1 MSTDQLSPNAWL
13 LDFGQGFHAAV
24 GTRVLLQLIDQP
36 CLHQVPCTPPHCQ
49 NVLRWQGKLLP
60 VMDMAA
66 LLGGAPLSVNLL
78 AVAAYQDKPADST
91 RFVAFRL
98 ASPPAAII
106 VGDEQS
112 CALPVHP
119 SVWAKFAISCFG
131 HRGEA
136 IPIPNLERIFSAIS
150 EP

>member
-24 GTRVLLQLIDQP
+24 GTRVLLQLIDNP
-36 CLHQVPCTPPHCQ
+36 ILHPVPCTPPHCQ
-49 NVLRWQGKLLP
+49 SVLRWQGRLLP

-66 LLGGAPLSVNLL
+66 LLGGAQLSAHLL
-78 AVAAYQDKPADST
+78 AVAAYQDKPDDST
-91 RFVAFRL
+91 RFAAFKL
-98 ASPPAAII
+98 ASPPVAII

-119 SVWAKFAISCFG
+119 SVWAKYAISCFG

-136 IPIPNLERIFSAIS
+136 IPIPNLGRIFSAL
-150 EP
+150 PAP